1 MAADDH
7 GPKGN
12 GIYSASGA
20 SDDGADLTEIAAYA
34 ALVGN
39 RKTGTSAQRAAAIT
53 EQNGV
58 WEGLIWG
65 DTTDGNEYR
74 FTSGSWV
81 ILLPQVRDTKVAA
94 RGIVGLGPNETT
106 VLTSTTVTIPNGR
119 AATLRISGTT
129 SMAKNAADGAFAGSL
144 SALVASNAQPGPIA
158 FHSQQAALGVP
169 FTPSSTWNVPVVGT
183 GQPLTVGL
191 QIRAN
196 STSAPG
202 AIYSTGLLVAVEY

>member
-12 GIYSASGA
+12 GIYSAAGG

-34 ALVGN
+34 ATVGN
-39 RKTGTSAQRAAAIT
+39 RKVGSTAQRNAAVT
-53 EQNGV
+53 EENGT

-74 FTSGSWV
+74 FTSGSWAV
-81 ILLPQVRDTKVAA
+81 LFPQVRDTKYAS

-106 VLTSTTVTIPNGR
+106 VLASTTVTIPNGR
-119 AATLRISGTT
+119 TATLRCSGVT
-129 SMAKNAADGAFAGSL
+129 SMGKNASDGAFAGSL
-144 SALVASNAQPGPIA
+144 TLTVGGAAQPGPVA
-158 FHSQQAALGVP
+158 FHSQQAAAYIP
-169 FTPSSTWNVPVVGT
+169 FTPGAAWNVPVVGT
-183 GQPLTVGL
+183 GQPLTVAL

-202 AIYSTGLLVAVEY
+202 AIYSTGLLVSAEY